1 MEDYDIMWRVNKT
14 LLSVSLAALSAL
26 LLARPVAAQDLPTP
40 GAGGPQTGVRYA
52 TDAYP
57 GFDNEKEI
65 VSPSRKSPRW
75 FAFIFGPDRAD
86 AKSQLAH
93 CVELI
98 RAGDYGKARRQLDAL
113 VREWPTA
120 AEAAKA
126 QQALAELCLSR
137 LGQTEDAFAEYRYL
151 LDFYSLQIDYDEI
164 ADKLYAVA
172 RQMKAEGKEVMFIH
186 FENVVDVRRAY
197 EACVLHAP
205 GAKWVAEAML
215 EIGALREKAGEYGK
229 AVQVYENLR
238 NLYPDAEEAK
248 IALRHEAE
256 ARMVLLDDH
265 AYNRLRARDTLGF
278 LSMALASCREADRDA
293 LEAMRVRVENL
304 LAEEAYRSAAFYDS
318 KTRTKRSAINAYEK
332 FLSQHPDS
340 PRAAAV
346 RARLDELK
354 KGSEQ

>member
-40 GAGGPQTGVRYA
+40 GAGMGPQTGVRYA

-137 LGQTEDAFAEYRYL
+137 LGQTEDAFAEFRYL
-151 LDFYSLQIDYDEI
+151 LDFYSLQIDYDAI

-172 RQMKAEGKEVMFIH
+172 RQMKAEGKEVMFVH

-265 AYNRLRARDTLGF
+265 AYNRSRARDTLGF
-278 LSMALASCREADRDA
+278 LTMALASCREADRDA
-293 LEAMRVRVENL
+293 LEAMRARVENL
-304 LAEEAYRSAAFYDS
+304 LAEQAYRRAALSDS
-318 KTRTKRSAINAYEK
+318 KPRTQRSAINAYEK
-332 FLSQHPDS
+332 FLAQYPEGEHAD
-340 PRAAAV
+340 AA
-346 RARLDELK
+346 RARVAELK
-354 KGSEQ
+354 GEGK